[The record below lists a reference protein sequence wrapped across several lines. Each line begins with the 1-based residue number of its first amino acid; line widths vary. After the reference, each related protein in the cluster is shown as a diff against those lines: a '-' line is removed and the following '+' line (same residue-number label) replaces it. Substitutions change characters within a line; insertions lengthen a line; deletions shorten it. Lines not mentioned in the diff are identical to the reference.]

1 MKENYDELLR
11 RFREISVISQI
22 AMLTGWDTEVM
33 MPKGGI
39 EQRGNQQ
46 AFLAKLIHG
55 KMTDPEIGKLLQ
67 EIKNDTNY
75 ENLSLLE
82 KRNIYLI
89 QRDYDKQT
97 KLPAD
102 FVGEYT
108 KARVISVERWK
119 EARRKNDFALF
130 QPFLEKV
137 FELTKEYTKYL
148 NPDLPPYEV
157 LLDDY
162 EPGMSVESYNKIFD
176 PLKEATVDLIEKC
189 KTTTRQPD
197 KTLILRKVPIDI
209 QEKISGDLMSR
220 INYDLDRGRLDTA
233 AHPFTTGAYDDVR
246 ITTRYTE
253 DDFTSSLFAVMH
265 EGGHGCYEQNLPKE
279 LRYQP
284 AGNYCSMG
292 LHESQSRFYENT
304 IGRSKSF
311 WFYYLPKFKELTES
325 LFSDTEYNDF
335 LLAINRVEPSLIRVE
350 ADEVTYNLHIILRF
364 ELERDLFE
372 EKIKIADLPHL
383 WKDKM
388 KETLGIYV
396 ETDSEGVLQDIHWSG
411 GSFGYFPTY
420 SLGNLYAAQFF
431 AKLVKDI
438 PDWNNQL
445 EEGNVKVLTEWMKKN
460 VQEKG
465 NLFDPPELVKE
476 VTGEYPNPK
485 YLIEYL
491 NKKYSMIYGF

>member
-1 MKENYDELLR
+1 MKEKYDELLR
-11 RFREISVISQI
+11 RFREVSVISQI

-46 AFLAKLIHG
+46 AFLARLIHG
-55 KMTDPEIGKLLQ
+55 KITDPEIGKLLQ
-67 EIKNDTNY
+67 DIKNDSSF
-75 ENLSLLE
+75 EKLSLLE

-108 KARVISVERWK
+108 KVRVIAVEKWK

-148 NPDLPPYEV
+148 NPDLPSYEV

-189 KTTTRQPD
+189 KTAAKQPD

-220 INYDLDRGRLDTA
+220 ISYDLDRGRLDTA

-246 ITTRYTE
+246 ITTRYIE

-284 AGNYCSMG
+284 VGNYCSMG

-311 WFYYLPKFKELTES
+311 WFYYLPKFKELTGS
-325 LFSDTEYNDF
+325 LFGDVEYDDF
-335 LLAINRVEPSLIRVE
+335 LHAINRVEPSLIRVE

-372 EKIKIADLPHL
+372 GKIEISDLPHL

-388 KETLGIYV
+388 KETLGIPV
-396 ETDSEGVLQDIHWSG
+396 ETDSDGVLQDIHWSG

-431 AKLVKDI
+431 AKLVEDI
-438 PDWNNQL
+438 PDWNVQL
-445 EEGNVKVLTEWMKKN
+445 EKGNVQVLTDWMKKN

-465 NLFDPPELVKE
+465 NFYDPPELVKE

-485 YLIEYL
+485 YLIEFL
-491 NKKYSMIYGF
+491 NKKYSEIYGF